1 MVGGKRLVRQVV
13 QFKKTYSRNVCHIKF
28 YVLGDRKEIV
38 ICFGGNRKEIRCLG
52 DKKEVRVNEES
63 H

>member
-1 MVGGKRLVRQVV
+1 MSLL
-13 QFKKTYSRNVCHIKF
+13 HIKF

-38 ICFGGNRKEIRCLG
+38 KCFLGGNRKEIMCLG
-52 DKKEVRVNEES
+52 DKKEVRVNREKN